1 MGGYHNRIG
10 KRETKFLAME
20 ITMNT
25 ETIGL
30 NASKEAEFVAENEL
44 ATALG
49 VPLDRLRAV
58 RMEAVE
64 PSETKKEGRRVLLS
78 RMAVERVSELLRCP
92 EVVLE
97 KKEEGGAVAARVS
110 KVPMNPRIVFA
121 RLESGEEI
129 RVRVRDSKKFVVGM
143 MLKARAGDGGVYLL
157 EGRGPRFKGRW

>member
-1 MGGYHNRIG
+1 
-10 KRETKFLAME
+10 
-20 ITMNT
+20 MNT
-25 ETIGL
+25 EMNEL
-30 NASKEAEFVAENEL
+30 SASKGAEFVAENEL

-49 VPLDRLRAV
+49 VPLERLRAV

-78 RMAVERVSELLRCP
+78 RMAVDRVSELLRCP

-97 KKEEGGAVAARVS
+97 KKEEGGAVAARVARIP
-110 KVPMNPRIVFA
+110 VNPRIVFA
-121 RLESGEEI
+121 RLDSGEEI